1 MKEGLMSGIQDGR
14 KTEAYQG
21 DAKLAGLLKEQR
33 SFTDLDGLKAMI
45 AGVAAAPSGDRAD
58 DWVSLVAPEPSEAV
72 KAQLLAFRAGF
83 KPGGTP
89 SPKTT
94 AERVA
99 ALRAELKRQSLTG
112 FLIGRGD
119 EHQGEYVPKRAERLG
134 WISGFTG
141 SAGLAIVLLDRAAI
155 FVDGRY
161 TLQVRDEVDTGIF
174 EIQHLINDPAERWI
188 EAHLG
193 KGGRLGIDPWLFT
206 VDQARRF
213 ADGAAK
219 AGGELVAVET
229 NPLDTAWT
237 DQPPAPIAPVTVQD
251 LRYAGQTAEEKRR
264 VLGAALAADGLDAA
278 VISAPDSLAWLLN
291 IRGGDVPRTP
301 FALGFGLLHKDGH
314 VDVFM
319 DPRKFTPAVLSHLG
333 NEVSVQP
340 REAFAKALDTLGQSK
355 AQVGLDAMTAG
366 VWIRDRLQKS
376 GATIRV
382 GDDPCALPKAK
393 KNAVEI
399 EGTRSAHRRDG
410 AAVSQFLCWFAR
422 EAPKGG
428 LTEIAAAE
436 KLAEFRRKNELF
448 RDFSFDSISGA
459 GPNGAVVHYKVSEKS
474 SRKIEMNSIYLIDS
488 GGQYLD
494 GTTDITRT
502 VAVGTPTAEMKDRF
516 TRVLRGHIALA
527 TVKFPKGTTG
537 SSLDV
542 LARRPLWEVGL
553 DYDHGTGHGVGS
565 YLSVH
570 EGPHRI
576 SKAPNRVALEPGMII
591 SNEPGYYKT
600 GEYGIRIENL
610 IVVQPVEGQ
619 PNMLQFETITLAPI
633 DINLVDRA
641 LLTADEVAWLNAY
654 HKRVRETL
662 SPKLDDATKSW
673 LAEATRPI

>member
-1 MKEGLMSGIQDGR
+1 M
-14 KTEAYQG
+14 
-21 DAKLAGLLKEQR
+21 
-33 SFTDLDGLKAMI
+33 
-45 AGVAAAPSGDRAD
+45 
-58 DWVSLVAPEPSEAV
+58 
-72 KAQLLAFRAGF
+72 
-83 KPGGTP
+83 
-89 SPKTT
+89 
-94 AERVA
+94 
-99 ALRAELKRQSLTG
+99 
-112 FLIGRGD
+112 
-119 EHQGEYVPKRAERLG
+119 
-134 WISGFTG
+134 
-141 SAGLAIVLLDRAAI
+141 
-155 FVDGRY
+155 
-161 TLQVRDEVDTGIF
+161 
-174 EIQHLINDPAERWI
+174 
-188 EAHLG
+188 
-193 KGGRLGIDPWLFT
+193 
-206 VDQARRF
+206 
-213 ADGAAK
+213 
-219 AGGELVAVET
+219 
-229 NPLDTAWT
+229 
-237 DQPPAPIAPVTVQD
+237 
-251 LRYAGQTAEEKRR
+251 
-264 VLGAALAADGLDAA
+264 GAALAADGFDAA
-278 VISAPDSLAWLLN
+278 VITAPDSLAWLLN

-301 FALGFGLLHKDGH
+301 FALGFGVLHKDGH

-333 NEVSVQP
+333 NDVTVQP
-340 REAFAKALDTLGQSK
+340 REGFGGALEALGKAK

-366 VWIRDRLQKS
+366 VWIRDRLAKS
-376 GATIRV
+376 GAAVRI
-382 GDDPCALPKAK
+382 GDDPCALPKAR

-410 AAVSQFLCWFAR
+410 AAVSRFLAWFAG
-422 EAPKGG
+422 EAPQGR
-428 LTEIAAAE
+428 LTELAAAE
-436 KLAEFRRKNELF
+436 KLATFRRKNDLF

-516 TRVLRGHIALA
+516 TRVLKGHIALA
-527 TVKFPKGTTG
+527 TVKFPNGTSG

-542 LARRPLWEVGL
+542 LARRPLWEIGL

-570 EGPHRI
+570 EGPQRI

-610 IVVQPVEGQ
+610 IVVQPVPSESMGGQ

-633 DINLVDRA
+633 DINLVDRN
-641 LLTADEVAWLNAY
+641 LLAAEEVAWLNAY

-662 SPKLDDATKSW
+662 FPQLDDATKAW

>member
-1 MKEGLMSGIQDGR
+1 MSGMQDGR

-33 SFTDLDGLKAMI
+33 SFTDLEGLKAMM

-58 DWVSLVAPEPSEAV
+58 DWISLVAPEPNAAV

-83 KPGGTP
+83 QPGGAP
-89 SPKTT
+89 SPQTT
-94 AERVA
+94 AARVA
-99 ALRAELKRQSLTG
+99 ALRAELKRQNLSG

-141 SAGLAIVLLDRAAI
+141 SAGLAIVLLDKAAV

-161 TLQVRDEVDTGIF
+161 TLQVREEVDTGIF
-174 EIQHLINDPAERWI
+174 AIRHLINEPAEQWI
-188 EAHLG
+188 EANLG
-193 KGGRLGIDPWLFT
+193 QGGRLGFDPWLFT

-213 ADGAAK
+213 ADGAKK
-219 AGGELVAVET
+219 AGGELVAVDA
-229 NPLDTAWT
+229 NPLDAVWP

-251 LRYAGQTAEEKRR
+251 LRFAGQSAEEKRR
-264 VLGAALAADGLDAA
+264 AMGAALAADGLDAA
-278 VISAPDSLAWLLN
+278 VITAPDSLAWLLN

-301 FALGFGLLHKDGH
+301 FALGFGVLHKDGH

-319 DPRKFTPAVLSHLG
+319 DPRKFTPSVLSHLG
-333 NEVSVQP
+333 NEVTVQP
-340 REAFAKALDTLGQSK
+340 REAFAGALDALGGAK

-366 VWIRDRLQKS
+366 VWIRDRLAKG
-376 GATIRV
+376 GATVRV
-382 GDDPCALPKAK
+382 GDDPCALPKAR

-399 EGTRSAHRRDG
+399 EGTRTAHRRDG
-410 AAVSQFLCWFAR
+410 AAVSRFLSWLAQ
-422 EAPKGG
+422 EAPKGD
-428 LTEIAAAE
+428 LTELGAAE
-436 KLAEFRRKNELF
+436 KLAEFRRKNEFF

-459 GPNGAVVHYKVSEKS
+459 GPNGAVVHYKVSEQS
-474 SRKIEMNSIYLIDS
+474 SRKIELNSIYLIDS
-488 GGQYLD
+488 GGQYFD

-516 TRVLRGHIALA
+516 TRVLKGHIALA

-570 EGPHRI
+570 EGPQRI

-610 IVVQPVEGQ
+610 IVVQPVDGQ

-633 DINLVDRA
+633 DINLVERS

-662 SPKLDDATKSW
+662 SPQLDEATKAW
-673 LAEATRPI
+673 LADVTRPI

>member
-1 MKEGLMSGIQDGR
+1 MSGMQDGR

-58 DWVSLVAPEPSEAV
+58 DWVSLVAPEPSDAV

-83 KPGGTP
+83 KPGGKP
-89 SPKTT
+89 SPQTT

-99 ALRAELKRQSLTG
+99 ALRAELKRQNLTG

-161 TLQVRDEVDTGIF
+161 TLQVKDEVDTGIF

-188 EAHLG
+188 EKHLG
-193 KGGRLGIDPWLFT
+193 SGGRLGIDPWLFT
-206 VDQARRF
+206 VDSARRF

-219 AGGELVAVET
+219 AGGELVAVES
-229 NPLDTAWT
+229 NPLDAAWT

-251 LRYAGQTAEEKRR
+251 MRYAGQTAEEKRR
-264 VLGAALAADGLDAA
+264 AMGAAIAAEGLDAA
-278 VISAPDSLAWLLN
+278 VITAPDSLAWLLN

-340 REAFAKALDTLGQSK
+340 REAFSQALDTLGQAK

-376 GATIRV
+376 GATVRV

-399 EGTRSAHRRDG
+399 EGTRTAHRRDG
-410 AAVSQFLCWFAR
+410 AAVSRFLSWFSS

-428 LTEIAAAE
+428 LTEMGSAE

-474 SRKIEMNSIYLIDS
+474 SRKVELNSIYLIDS

-516 TRVLRGHIALA
+516 TRVLKGHIALA

-633 DINLVDRA
+633 DINLIDRT

-662 SPKLDDATKSW
+662 SPNLDDATKSW
-673 LAEATRPI
+673 LAAATRPI

>member
-1 MKEGLMSGIQDGR
+1 MSGMQDGG
-14 KTEAYQG
+14 KTEAYRG
-21 DAKLAGLLKEQR
+21 DAALAGLLKEQR
-33 SFTDLDGLKAMI
+33 ALVDVDALKAMI
-45 AGVAAAPSGDRAD
+45 PGVAAAPAGDRAD
-58 DWVSLVAPEPSEAV
+58 DWINLVAPQPSEAV
-72 KAQLLAFRAGF
+72 KGQLLALRAGF

-89 SPKTT
+89 APKTT

-99 ALRAELKRQSLTG
+99 ALRAELKRQNLTG

-174 EIQHLINDPAERWI
+174 EIKHLINDPAERWI

-193 KGGRLGIDPWLFT
+193 SADGKPGRLGIDPWLFT
-206 VDQARRF
+206 VDQARRY
-213 ADGAAK
+213 ADAAAK
-219 AGGELVAVET
+219 AGGALVAVET
-229 NPLDTAWT
+229 NPLDAVWT
-237 DQPPAPIAPVTVQD
+237 DQPPAPIAPVTVQEM
-251 LRYAGQTAEEKRR
+251 RFAGQSAEEKRR
-264 VLGAALAADGLDAA
+264 AMGAALAADGLDAA
-278 VISAPDSLAWLLN
+278 VITAPDSLAWLLN

-340 REAFAKALDTLGQSK
+340 REAFSNALEDLGKAK

-376 GATIRV
+376 GATVKV
-382 GDDPCALPKAK
+382 GDDPCALPKAR

-399 EGTRSAHRRDG
+399 EGTRAAHRRDG
-410 AAVSQFLCWFAR
+410 VAMAGFLSWFAG

-428 LTEIAAAE
+428 LTELGAAE

-459 GPNGAVVHYKVSEKS
+459 GPNGAVVHYKVSEQS
-474 SRKIEMNSIYLIDS
+474 SRPVEMNSIYLIDS

-516 TRVLRGHIALA
+516 TRVLKGHIALA

-542 LARRPLWEVGL
+542 LARKPLWDVGL

-570 EGPHRI
+570 EGPQRI

-591 SNEPGYYKT
+591 SNEPGFYKT

-610 IVVQPVEGQ
+610 IVVQPVEDQ

-633 DINLVDRA
+633 DLNLVDRS
-641 LLTADEVAWLNAY
+641 LLTAEEVAWLNAY
-654 HKRVRETL
+654 HRRVRETL
-662 SPKLDDATKSW
+662 SPKLDDATRAW
-673 LAEATRPI
+673 LADATRPI

>member
-1 MKEGLMSGIQDGR
+1 MSGMQDSR
-14 KTEAYQG
+14 KTETYQG
-21 DAKLAGLLKEQR
+21 DAALAGLLKEQH
-33 SFTDLDGLKAMI
+33 SYTDLEGLKAMI
-45 AGVAAAPSGDRAD
+45 GGVAAAPGGDRAD
-58 DWVSLVAPEPSEAV
+58 DWISLVTPEPNEAT

-83 KPGGTP
+83 RPGGAP
-89 SPKTT
+89 SPQTS

-99 ALRAELKRQSLTG
+99 ALRAELQRQNLTG

-141 SAGLAIVLLDRAAI
+141 SAGLAIVLIDKAAV

-161 TLQVRDEVDTGIF
+161 TLQVRDEVDTGLF
-174 EIQHLINDPAERWI
+174 EIRHLISEPAERWI
-188 EAHLG
+188 EQNLG
-193 KGGRLGIDPWLFT
+193 KGGRLGFDPWLFT

-219 AGGELVAVET
+219 AGGELIAAES
-229 NPLDTAWT
+229 NPLDAVWP
-237 DQPPAPIAPVTVQD
+237 DQPPAPIAPVTIQD
-251 LRYAGQTAEEKRR
+251 MRFAGQSAAEKRR
-264 VLGAALAADGLDAA
+264 AMGAALTTDGFDAA
-278 VISAPDSLAWLLN
+278 VITAPDSLAWLLN

-301 FALGFGLLHKDGH
+301 FALGFGVLHKDGH

-333 NEVSVQP
+333 NDVTVQP
-340 REAFAKALDTLGQSK
+340 REAFAGALEGLGRAK

-366 VWIRDRLQKS
+366 VWIRDRLAKS
-376 GATIRV
+376 GATVRI
-382 GDDPCALPKAK
+382 GDDPCALPKAR

-399 EGTRSAHRRDG
+399 EGTRTAHRRDG
-410 AAVSQFLCWFAR
+410 AAVSRFLAWFAG
-422 EAPKGG
+422 EAPKGN
-428 LTEIAAAE
+428 LTELAAAE
-436 KLAEFRRKNELF
+436 KLAAFRRKNELF

-488 GGQYLD
+488 GGQYFD

-516 TRVLRGHIALA
+516 TRVLKGHIALA
-527 TVKFPKGTTG
+527 TVKFPKGTSG

-542 LARRPLWEVGL
+542 LARRPLWEIGL

-570 EGPHRI
+570 EGPQRI

-610 IVVQPVEGQ
+610 IVVQPVETQ

-633 DINLVDRA
+633 DINLVDRN
-641 LLTADEVAWLNAY
+641 LLSAEEVAWLNAY

-662 SPKLDDATKSW
+662 SPQLDDATKAW

>member
-1 MKEGLMSGIQDGR
+1 
-14 KTEAYQG
+14 
-21 DAKLAGLLKEQR
+21 
-33 SFTDLDGLKAMI
+33 
-45 AGVAAAPSGDRAD
+45 
-58 DWVSLVAPEPSEAV
+58 
-72 KAQLLAFRAGF
+72 
-83 KPGGTP
+83 
-89 SPKTT
+89 
-94 AERVA
+94 
-99 ALRAELKRQSLTG
+99 
-112 FLIGRGD
+112 
-119 EHQGEYVPKRAERLG
+119 
-134 WISGFTG
+134 
-141 SAGLAIVLLDRAAI
+141 
-155 FVDGRY
+155 
-161 TLQVRDEVDTGIF
+161 
-174 EIQHLINDPAERWI
+174 
-188 EAHLG
+188 
-193 KGGRLGIDPWLFT
+193 
-206 VDQARRF
+206 
-213 ADGAAK
+213 
-219 AGGELVAVET
+219 
-229 NPLDTAWT
+229 
-237 DQPPAPIAPVTVQD
+237 VTVQD
-251 LRYAGQTAEEKRR
+251 MRYAGQTAEEKRR
-264 VLGAALAADGLDAA
+264 AMGAALAAEGLDAA
-278 VISAPDSLAWLLN
+278 VITAPDSLAWLLN

-340 REAFAKALDTLGQSK
+340 REAFAKALDTLGQRK

-376 GATIRV
+376 GATVRV

-399 EGTRSAHRRDG
+399 EGTRTAHRRDG
-410 AAVSQFLCWFAR
+410 AAVSRFLSWFSS

-428 LTEIAAAE
+428 LTEMGSAE

-474 SRKIEMNSIYLIDS
+474 SRKVEMNSIYLIDS

-516 TRVLRGHIALA
+516 TRVLKGHIALA

-633 DINLVDRA
+633 DINLIDRT

-662 SPKLDDATKSW
+662 SPNLDDATKTW
-673 LAEATRPI
+673 LAAATRPI

>member
-1 MKEGLMSGIQDGR
+1 MSGMQDGR
-14 KTEAYQG
+14 ITEAYQG

-33 SFTDLDGLKAMI
+33 AFTDLDGLKAMI
-45 AGVAAAPSGDRAD
+45 PGVAAAPSGDRAD
-58 DWVSLVAPEPSEAV
+58 DWIHLVTPEPTDAV
-72 KAQLLAFRAGF
+72 KAQLLALRAGF
-83 KPGGTP
+83 KPAGTP
-89 SPKTT
+89 SPQTT

-99 ALRAELKRQSLTG
+99 ALRAELKRQNLTG

-161 TLQVRDEVDTGIF
+161 TLQVKDEVDTAIF
-174 EIQHLINDPAERWI
+174 EIKHLVNDPAERWI

-193 KGGRLGIDPWLFT
+193 KANGKPGRLGIDPWLFT

-219 AGGELVAVET
+219 AGGELVAVDS
-229 NPLDTAWT
+229 NPLDAVWT

-251 LRYAGQTAEEKRR
+251 LRFAGQSAEEKRR
-264 VLGAALAADGLDAA
+264 AMGAALAVDGLDAA
-278 VISAPDSLAWLLN
+278 VITAPDSLAWLLN

-319 DPRKFTPAVLSHLG
+319 DPRKFTPSVLSHLG

-340 REAFAKALDTLGQSK
+340 REAFSNALETLGQAK

-376 GATIRV
+376 GATVKV

-399 EGTRSAHRRDG
+399 EGTRTAHRRDG
-410 AAVSQFLCWFAR
+410 AAVSRFLSWFAG
-422 EAPKGG
+422 EAPKGD
-428 LTEIAAAE
+428 LTEIGAAE

-474 SRKIEMNSIYLIDS
+474 SRKVELNSIYLIDS

-494 GTTDITRT
+494 APSQWVR
-502 VAVGTPTAEMKDRF
+502 
-516 TRVLRGHIALA
+516 LR
-527 TVKFPKGTTG
+527 
-537 SSLDV
+537 
-542 LARRPLWEVGL
+542 RR
-553 DYDHGTGHGVGS
+553 
-565 YLSVH
+565 
-570 EGPHRI
+570 
-576 SKAPNRVALEPGMII
+576 
-591 SNEPGYYKT
+591 
-600 GEYGIRIENL
+600 
-610 IVVQPVEGQ
+610 
-619 PNMLQFETITLAPI
+619 
-633 DINLVDRA
+633 
-641 LLTADEVAWLNAY
+641 
-654 HKRVRETL
+654 
-662 SPKLDDATKSW
+662 
-673 LAEATRPI
+673 